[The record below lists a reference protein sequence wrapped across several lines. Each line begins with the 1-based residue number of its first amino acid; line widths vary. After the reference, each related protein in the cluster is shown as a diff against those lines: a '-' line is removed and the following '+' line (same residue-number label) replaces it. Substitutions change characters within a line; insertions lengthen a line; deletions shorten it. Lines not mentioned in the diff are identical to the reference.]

1 MNQWH
6 VSGNANCNEITWYC
20 TWSINKAIEEDQDV
34 GYDKKNVED
43 DWNCI
48 SLNLFF
54 SIVCHVIKGIPGL
67 AAEDWASIH

>member
-34 GYDKKNVED
+34 GYDKKKTSKMIETAFR
-43 DWNCI
+43 WI
-48 SLNLFF
+48 YFF
-54 SIVCHVIKGIPGL
+54 LLYAMLSK
-67 AAEDWASIH
+67 AFQD